1 VRAGARRSSAV
12 APVRSPT
19 GPSAPLRLGPRF
31 VTLNRALRV
40 ADDPDAVRAAVAGME
55 VFLDQLAVLLEDG
68 TGAETWP
75 RSEWAKVLSVLLT
88 LIAEAPQYRHEQAPA
103 SDARRRELLPLVSG
117 LRRRAVGLAR
127 RYLRLP
133 CFRPLGPYVEE
144 EIEPLLDGMDPDRAP
159 DRFMPFRVVQVGNV
173 VERLW
178 SFRLRCADP
187 YLCGADG
194 EPGLLAEIYARK
206 YPRFGTSGI
215 RARWNVDFTETR
227 AKQVVQA
234 ICAFLKG
241 DGVPAYV
248 GAEHLEGR
256 RVVVGY
262 DSRQHAGTVAEWVA
276 EVCLGNG
283 FLVDLANRDTP
294 TPALVYYLT
303 EELDPDE
310 VAGLI
315 NCTPSHNPPEWQG
328 IKFNPR
334 LGYPAPTNVTDYIAA
349 YANDLQLLDQSARVG
364 SLAEARADGRL
375 RGFDP
380 ISRYTTWILSAGVDD
395 ERIPIDLERIREYF
409 KDGFVVVDEMHGA
422 GRGYLPR
429 LLGEIGVRHVVIH
442 GERDPSIPG
451 LDYANPEE
459 PYIDALKEAVRR
471 SGATLGIALDTDAD
485 RFGVVD
491 RGGRYFRPNQVL
503 PMLVRYLKVD
513 RKLGGRVVATQTGS
527 PLIEVLAGMIE
538 TPEEWR
544 PDPGTLPAYVRH
556 PFYRLLVG
564 EPADRRYTN
573 TFLVPVGV
581 KYIEEIRRMDRSYR
595 ALKSLPEGWRN
606 ALLIGGEESSGLSTC
621 GHVPDKDGIWADLL
635 LLDMVAYYGTVHGL
649 RSIEE
654 IWRSTTALPGCWVSY
669 GGLEWAGSNTGRAD
683 VDAVVEA
690 KEGLID
696 HFLDGLRD
704 EDDRPAG
711 VPADRFAG
719 LRIRYLGGVRY
730 DVAELQLCDETGDC
744 RHYLRIRSSGT
755 EPISRI
761 YVESS
766 SPEVARRLREEA
778 LRVLERRCVRE
789 VWRAGSEWRLAEVL
803 AYTSLSDGLLQAVRQ
818 RVRGVDGLTLEGIAD
833 KLERLRPTLER
844 RSQRTATAWL
854 EALRRAGA
862 TVDEGGGGPHE
873 PAAGS

>member
-1 VRAGARRSSAV
+1 VTARPHRSSAV
-12 APVRSPT
+12 EPATPSA
-19 GPSAPLRLGPRF
+19 GPSAPSRLGPRF
-31 VTLNRALRV
+31 VALNRALRV
-40 ADDPDAVRAAVAGME
+40 ADEPDAVRAAVAGMDA
-55 VFLDQLAVLLEDG
+55 FLDELATLLEGDAG
-68 TGAETWP
+68 SWP
-75 RSEWAKVLSVLLT
+75 RSEWAKVLSILLT
-88 LIAEAPQYRHEQAPA
+88 LMAEAPQYRHEQAPA
-103 SDARRRELLPLVSG
+103 SAPLRGELPLVSG

-133 CFRPLGPYVEE
+133 CFRPLAPYVEQ
-144 EIEPLLDGMDPDRAP
+144 EIDPMLDGMDPDLAP
-159 DRFMPFRVVQVGNV
+159 DRFMPFRVVQVGNI

-178 SFRLRCADP
+178 SFRLRSADP
-187 YLCGADG
+187 YLSGGDG

-241 DGVPAYV
+241 TEVPAYV
-248 GAEHLEGR
+248 GAEPLEGR

-262 DSRQHAGTVAEWVA
+262 DSRRHAETVAEWVA

-303 EELDPDE
+303 ERLDPDE
-310 VAGLI
+310 VAGLV

-349 YANDLQLLDQSARVG
+349 HANDLQLLDQGALVG
-364 SLAEARADGRL
+364 SIAEARADGRL

-380 ISRYTTWILSAGVDD
+380 ISHYTTWILSAGVDD
-395 ERIPIDLERIREYF
+395 ERIPVDVERIRGYF
-409 KDGFVVVDEMHGA
+409 KDSFVVVDEMHGA

-442 GERDPSIPG
+442 GERDPGIPG

-471 SGATLGIALDTDAD
+471 SGAALGIALDTDAD

-513 RKLGGRVVATQTGS
+513 RGLQGRVVSTQTGS
-527 PLIEVLAGMIE
+527 PLIEVLAGMVE
-538 TPEEWR
+538 GGEEWK
-544 PDPGTLPAYVRH
+544 PDPGALPAYVRH

-564 EPADRRYTN
+564 EQSDRRYAS

-595 ALKSLPEGWRN
+595 ALKELPEGWRN
-606 ALLIGGEESSGLSTC
+606 ALLIGGEESSGLSTR

-649 RSIEE
+649 RSVEE

-669 GGLEWAGSNTGRAD
+669 GGLEWTGSNTGRAD

-696 HFLDGLRD
+696 YFLDGLR
-704 EDDRPAG
+704 EDGGRGLASP
-711 VPADRFAG
+711 DRFAG

-730 DVAELQLCDETGDC
+730 DVVELQLRDDDGDC

-778 LRVLERRCVRE
+778 LRTLERLCVRE
-789 VWRAGSEWRLAEVL
+789 VQRAESEWRLAEVL

-818 RVRGVDGLTLEGIAD
+818 RVGGENGFTLNGIAD

-854 EALRRAGA
+854 EALRRA
-862 TVDEGGGGPHE
+862 D
-873 PAAGS
+873 AAGGERA